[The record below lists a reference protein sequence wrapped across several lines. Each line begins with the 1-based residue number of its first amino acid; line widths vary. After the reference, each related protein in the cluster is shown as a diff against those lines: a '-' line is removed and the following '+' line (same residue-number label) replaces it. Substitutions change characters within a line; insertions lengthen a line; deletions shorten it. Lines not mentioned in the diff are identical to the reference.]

1 MPDMSFSPPSAI
13 NNTVGMLRVDVERIG
28 GQCGPIYPQLTVPL
42 RITFAS
48 AEIGFQA
55 HNFYPTGDDPI
66 QDYGLHQICG
76 KLFFASQQ
84 IADFRSDPISHF
96 SRDGGELAIPLVI
109 SLDSLC
115 VQHIESQRIGDPSFR
130 FDFIL
135 QYIKYQQIPRKQR
148 NPPMERFE
156 QSWHQ
161 LNVSI
166 PQSHWVNNVLPGLGY
181 GKIAFV
187 EVPTPESA
195 FGETLKGAIAEFE
208 KGQKYLLL
216 GDYNKALGQ
225 YRNALEILSNAVE
238 YKGTPRN
245 GTNPS
250 FADKIDY
257 VLSALPGVPTGFRRE
272 NLARMCKDLY
282 GFTSPSE
289 HSSPPNFTRND
300 AEMTRHIV
308 AAVLSYTGRFLAR
321 NKEAGKSL

>member
-1 MPDMSFSPPSAI
+1 MPDMSFSPPSAM
-13 NNTVGMLRVDVERIG
+13 NSTVGTLRVDVERIG
-28 GQCGPIYPQLTVPL
+28 GQSGPVYPQLTVPL
-42 RITFAS
+42 RITLSSTDVQIRA
-48 AEIGFQA
+48 G
-55 HNFYPTGDDPI
+55 NVYPTGEDPI
-66 QDYGLHQICG
+66 QDYGLYQICG
-76 KLFFASQQ
+76 KLYFASQQ

-96 SRDGGELAIPLVI
+96 SRDGGELTIPLAIPL
-109 SLDSLC
+109 DSFR

-130 FDFIL
+130 FDFIF
-135 QYIKYQQIPRKQR
+135 QYIRYQQIPRKQR
-148 NPPMERFE
+148 NPHIERFE
-156 QSWHQ
+156 QGWHQ
-161 LNVSI
+161 FSISI

-195 FGETLKGAIAEFE
+195 FGETLKGAVVEFE

-225 YRNALEILSNAVE
+225 CRNALEMLSNAVE
-238 YKGTPRN
+238 YKGTPKN

-257 VLSALPGVPTGFRRE
+257 VLSILPSAPTGFRRD

-289 HSSPPNFTRND
+289 HSSPPSFTRDD

-308 AAVLSYTGRFLAR
+308 AAVLSYVGRFLDR
-321 NKEAGKSL
+321 DKEAGQS